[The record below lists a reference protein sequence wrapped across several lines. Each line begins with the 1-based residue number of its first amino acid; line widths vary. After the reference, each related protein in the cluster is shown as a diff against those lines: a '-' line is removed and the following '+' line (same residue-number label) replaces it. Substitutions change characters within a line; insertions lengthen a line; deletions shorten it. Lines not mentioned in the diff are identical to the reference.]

1 MKETMH
7 RYQFL
12 VFIERDEDGIYV
24 ATCPALQGC
33 YTQGDTYQEAL
44 DNIREAIELH
54 IEARL
59 QVGEP
64 IPLLQEVGFERVQV
78 TV

>member
-1 MKETMH
+1 MPQ
-7 RYQFL
+7 YQFL
-12 VFIERDEDGIYV
+12 VFIERDEDGVYV
-24 ATCPALQGC
+24 ASCPALQGC

-64 IPLLQEVGFERVQV
+64 VPLLQQVGFERVQV